1 MKRTILLL
9 AALLAAA
16 GAAAQEAG
24 RIFRTEAVPYDL
36 RRDAERG
43 DRAKSGHT
51 IDFSPGMVSASDR
64 SFVVGQRVDIPYVWT
79 DGVVGLHLENVRSA
93 YTLRVNDCEVAR
105 VEDPSTPAEFD
116 LTECIR
122 QGTNDIRLELRDS
135 GAERINTAPTTREA
149 FSGSYLYYQNKRSIR
164 DFEIALVA
172 DTAGRRFGMLDLKII
187 ARNAFNYDES
197 VTVGFDIYSP
207 QGKLLEFNMKEV
219 TIPGRSTDTV
229 RFSPYIYGT
238 YDNVWSAD
246 RRNPPLYRVML
257 FTRRD
262 GAYKEYMPLRI
273 GFGRAELV
281 DGRLMRLGREL
292 QLSTPPATPRSIA
305 RRRAASCW
313 RSRWP
318 ERTPSAPTVRSRP
331 GSTSS
336 ATRWGSTSSTG
347 PTSTPRTGARTAPW
361 AAPPR
366 TTPRWPTSTSSASR
380 RCTTARVTSPASLP
394 MPWAARRATATT
406 CTRPTSG

>member
-122 QGTNDIRLELRDS
+122 QGANDIRLELRDS

-238 YDNVWSAD
+238 YDNVW
-246 RRNPPLYRVML
+246 
-257 FTRRD
+257 
-262 GAYKEYMPLRI
+262 
-273 GFGRAELV
+273 
-281 DGRLMRLGREL
+281 
-292 QLSTPPATPRSIA
+292 
-305 RRRAASCW
+305 
-313 RSRWP
+313 
-318 ERTPSAPTVRSRP
+318 
-331 GSTSS
+331 
-336 ATRWGSTSSTG
+336 
-347 PTSTPRTGARTAPW
+347 
-361 AAPPR
+361 
-366 TTPRWPTSTSSASR
+366 
-380 RCTTARVTSPASLP
+380 
-394 MPWAARRATATT
+394 
-406 CTRPTSG
+406 